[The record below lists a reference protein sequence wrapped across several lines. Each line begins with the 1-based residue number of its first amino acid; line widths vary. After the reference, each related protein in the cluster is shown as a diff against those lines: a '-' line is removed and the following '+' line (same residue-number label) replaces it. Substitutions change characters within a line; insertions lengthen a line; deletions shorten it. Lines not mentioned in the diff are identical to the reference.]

1 MIEHSTAVSIQIA
14 QVTLHVTIR
23 AVDIHSHI
31 ELAGRARSQGTP
43 KANFEIAEEW
53 PRNHFGKGL

>member
-43 KANFEIAEEW
+43 KANFEIAEE
-53 PRNHFGKGL
+53 